1 MNGEDKRPIDGDFNG
16 NEGNNQGLNDSMDEK
31 SGRGAEWRGEEEN
44 GYFSSRKSSG
54 ERWNESSSYGGG
66 IYGSSGENLDGG
78 NGENGG
84 RGYYGGN
91 GENGGRGYYGGNG
104 ENGGNGYFS
113 APRNGYPP
121 QGEGIY
127 ADGSERR
134 KGLGIAGFVL
144 GLISVVC
151 CCIEILPLICAIL
164 AIIFCVLRLKV
175 KNDGLAIAGLVLGI
189 IGSLFGLFSVI
200 ILSSGVMNEFDSM
213 YSDMFEEI
221 YGAILK
227 FAKNFPKKF

>member
-66 IYGSSGENLDGG
+66 IYGSSGENLD
-78 NGENGG
+78 
-84 RGYYGGN
+84 GGN

>member
-16 NEGNNQGLNDSMDEK
+16 NEGNNQGRNGSMDEK

-84 RGYYGGN
+84 S
-91 GENGGRGYYGGNG
+91 GYYGGNG

-121 QGEGIY
+121 QSEGIY

-175 KNDGLAIAGLVLGI
+175 KSDGLAIAGLVLGI
-189 IGSLFGLFSVI
+189 IGSLFGLLSVI